1 MYPEL
6 FLTKIAQKIEEK
18 TVKTLI
24 KKSKFRRSLAF
35 LGFWAPPPSSTPS
48 CRCDLEAR
56 LRGHFLQRRPSTP
69 RLGLRACIVSRF
81 GCDSRNRGGDLGPGG
96 WLGELGI
103 WERKRGGA
111 ATWLDLPALCSDLST
126 IPRLEEQWQGR
137 RKELRMRTRPN
148 WLLDT
153 CPNQ

>member
-1 MYPEL
+1 MGAISFIIP
-6 FLTKIAQKIEEK
+6 FT
-18 TVKTLI
+18 
-24 KKSKFRRSLAF
+24 SFRNIPLLLHFGRLHHHRHHRADVISRRA
-35 LGFWAPPPSSTPS
+35 G
-48 CRCDLEAR
+48 

-81 GCDSRNRGGDLGPGG
+81 GCDSRNRGGDLGLGG
-96 WLGELGI
+96 WLGELGKK
-103 WERKRGGA
+103 ERGT

-126 IPRLEEQWQGR
+126 IPRLGEQLQGG
-137 RKELRMRTRPN
+137 RKELGMRTRPN